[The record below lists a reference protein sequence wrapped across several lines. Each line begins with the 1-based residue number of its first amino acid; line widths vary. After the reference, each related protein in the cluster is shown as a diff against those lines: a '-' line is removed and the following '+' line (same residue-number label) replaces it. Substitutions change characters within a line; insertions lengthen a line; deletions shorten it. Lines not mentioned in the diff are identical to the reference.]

1 MCRGAFFGDISAQD
15 LIETNVIFGPVYYFF
30 YLITMTLIVI
40 NLFIGIIAM
49 AYETNTAHQYET
61 QDGEVRVIRS
71 WQILLSCMR
80 NTFKHVIFLGWL
92 DNVYFASSAD
102 PGYRFETGFSQR
114 HSPDPEYVYLS
125 ANTTHL
131 SKIHEKHG
139 YVNSAQEFVWSLS
152 LGSHRV
158 RSPFFQSIQ
167 LKSIVLSPGEWT
179 CLGIC

>member
-1 MCRGAFFGDISAQD
+1 MCQA
-15 LIETNVIFGPVYYFF
+15 NVIFGPIYYFC

-71 WQILLSCMR
+71 WHIFLSCIR
-80 NTFKHVIFLGWL
+80 NTLKHVIFFGWL
-92 DNVYFASSAD
+92 NNVYFASSSD
-102 PGYRFETGFSQR
+102 PGYRFETGFSHR
-114 HSPDPEYVYLS
+114 HSPDSEYEYLS
-125 ANTTHL
+125 ANATYL

-139 YVNSAQEFVWSLS
+139 YVNSAQEFVWSLT

-158 RSPFFQSIQ
+158 RSPFFQGMQ
-167 LKSIVLSPGEWT
+167 LSSV
-179 CLGIC
+179 